1 MVTVDVSGAEGLVYE
16 GALPWNV
23 ITHDVKN
30 LHRPKTKIMMNIAT
44 PGTAF
49 EKSFLPNEGVGLA
62 REEFIIASEIGVH
75 PMALIEYAKVKERI
89 PAIAKQIEKK
99 TLGYKDK
106 AQYYVDNLAYG
117 IGKIGAAFYPK
128 KVIVRFSDF
137 KTNEYRTLLGGDFY
151 EPREENPM
159 IGWRGASRYYHPAF
173 EAAFALE
180 CRAIKK
186 VREDMGFSNVVV
198 MIPFCRTVEEGKKV
212 LAVMAKHGLKRVKSQ
227 KSKVKSLEVY
237 VMCEIPSNVLLA
249 DEFLDV
255 FDGMSIGSNDLT
267 QLTLGIDR
275 DGNER
280 IHSISNERDEAV
292 KKLISQ
298 VIKVAKKRKKYIG
311 ICGQGPSDMP
321 DFAEFLVREGIES
334 MSLNPDTV
342 VKTTEKIY
350 KAEKKRK

>member
-1 MVTVDVSGAEGLVYE
+1 
-16 GALPWNV
+16 
-23 ITHDVKN
+23 
-30 LHRPKTKIMMNIAT
+30 
-44 PGTAF
+44 
-49 EKSFLPNEGVGLA
+49 
-62 REEFIIASEIGVH
+62 
-75 PMALIEYAKVKERI
+75 
-89 PAIAKQIEKK
+89 
-99 TLGYKDK
+99 
-106 AQYYVDNLAYG
+106 
-117 IGKIGAAFYPK
+117 
-128 KVIVRFSDF
+128 
-137 KTNEYRTLLGGDFY
+137 
-151 EPREENPM
+151 
-159 IGWRGASRYYHPAF
+159 
-173 EAAFALE
+173 
-180 CRAIKK
+180 
-186 VREDMGFSNVVV
+186 
-198 MIPFCRTVEEGKKV
+198 
-212 LAVMAKHGLKRVKSQ
+212 
-227 KSKVKSLEVY
+227 
-237 VMCEIPSNVLLA
+237 VLLA